1 MDVQTPYLDAIHAVP
16 GNTPGQKFK
25 WLAKLIR
32 ERISECN
39 SLEEVMESDKIPRLL
54 APLVQVEAARMLMK
68 KEPKDQSNYK
78 AIAEALKSQDAT
90 IVKKALQVDSFF
102 DGTSEITSCDYFVD
116 HLFPYVS
123 LRTRRRIIQKLAY
136 RLAPKDPALAQQFF
150 DMIAELY
157 GLKQALPLLLSCK
170 ESYMYDTIV
179 TRKIVLSRSLVKR
192 IFRKNPDF
200 VVRYLRLGMRSTDLK
215 SNPWCDSVY
224 DADDILVALIKKRCE
239 AFVELY
245 EMHKD
250 RPPSVALS
258 NKSAEAFLK
267 KGWDHF
273 QRQPRLYI
281 KLIPLRI
288 ISATRMEAI
297 FPKLFPDNPDRFG
310 TDQML
315 GYLKFY
321 PQDKKLD
328 LLLNTHRELYGKS
341 ITDDTRNVTVT
352 LLTLLPAEE
361 RIRMARIK
369 MLEGKPPAIMDYLR
383 TWRCYLPVDETVP
396 KIKDEI
402 AKTPVMEYRVGLL
415 CQMVYC
421 CRVNNDDAALLEVLT
436 YFRDRHRNEQAMFL
450 MRVFDC
456 LLEVY
461 DLAHASEAV
470 WAVLIEIVVRAHVRD
485 SLASSISTS
494 ARILEAGI
502 HFKIIHDEPIDQLI
516 GFFVDLKSRRYSR
529 PWNILEK
536 YPEYERTCLEACLA
550 VVSQRYDSDEGP
562 SQVDKIEILYDLTSS
577 IYHFN
582 ESHVSKSSRIER
594 MSIKNYPWL
603 LKEVEKILTATD
615 TDLRNAYVLENFRD
629 TLRKHEKDIYE
640 RLCADSTKQKKIVDD
655 IETGKALSLLHEAP
669 EEILANWQEYL
680 KACQDKWS
688 QGSTKR
694 FVRATRWYNEIP
706 VRFAQKCLQ
715 DLTKE
720 KRGVSLE
727 ILALLVHGQTLVRI
741 IEPLIPTDKTIDI
754 QGKEAKVI
762 YDLTYHVIT
771 SARLVN
777 PPVPLQVVGRLCEG
791 DYLSLALSIL
801 TNICRR
807 TSTMDVISFAKIITS
822 QRVSVRKH
830 GIRIMCLVASRKQ
843 LCDFLL
849 AQWKSEKHYSI
860 REVLLTKAS
869 EMFTAESDRHTWS
882 LIKQMISTM
891 ETKDTS
897 ILPTLIRNVAVVSDE
912 YVEDYIKLLLKTLD
926 DFAKAD
932 VAQKTIGSYVR
943 SLLEKITPA
952 ICNTVSESFTKELL
966 RRFLFHCNDDI
977 ARVTGNFAI
986 TAYLQSAKFNKHD
999 VFEERMKTFA
1009 AIFAEKVKSGWDVP
1023 HPNTSLYYPTNYAVH
1038 HFIESLINTVPLA
1051 DVDPRVM
1058 DGMLKAFL
1066 AVLTPQ
1072 MAAGSYL
1079 LLVYANERVATKTP
1093 KEFGVKIGQRMP
1105 ELVGIFSPFLV
1116 SFMVNTM
1123 KYLLRTNAFKDDD
1136 QEGTRLGVMEGLM
1149 QVGSVEAT
1157 LMAVQL
1163 FSGPVS
1169 NANKRRYESLL
1180 EQFRKYDHRAIKSA
1194 LSDVI
1199 NSLDM
1204 A

>member
-68 KEPKDQSNYK
+68 KDPKDQSNYK

-123 LRTRRRIIQKLAY
+123 LRTRGRIIQKLAY

-150 DMIAELY
+150 ATIAELY

-179 TRKIVLSRSLVKR
+179 SRRIVLSRSLVKR

-200 VVRYLRLGMRSTDLK
+200 VVRYLRLGKRSTDLK

-224 DADDILVALIKKRCE
+224 DAEDILVALIKKRCE

-273 QRQPRLYI
+273 QRQPCLYI

-297 FPKLFPDNPDRFG
+297 FPKLFPNNPGRFS

-328 LLLNTHRELYGKS
+328 LLLNTYRELYGKS
-341 ITDDTRNVTVT
+341 ILDDTRNVTVT

-369 MLEGKPPAIMDYLR
+369 ILEDKPSAIMDYLR

-396 KIKDEI
+396 VIKDEI

-436 YFRDRHRNEQAMFL
+436 YFRDRHRNEQPMFL

-461 DLAHASEAV
+461 DLAQASEAV
-470 WAVLIEIVVRAHVRD
+470 WAVLIEIIMGAHVRD
-485 SLASSISTS
+485 SLAASINTS
-494 ARILEAGI
+494 VRILEAGI
-502 HFKIIHDEPIDQLI
+502 HFKIIHGEPIDQLI
-516 GFFVDLKSRRYSR
+516 EFFVDLKSRRYSWS
-529 PWNILEK
+529 WNILEK
-536 YPEYERTCLEACLA
+536 YPEYERKCLEACLA
-550 VVSQRYDSDEGP
+550 TVSQRYDSDEGQ

-615 TDLRNAYVLENFRD
+615 TDPRNAYVLENFRD

-640 RLCADSTKQKKIVDD
+640 RLCPASTKQKKIVDD
-655 IETGKALSLLHEAP
+655 IETGKALILLHEAP

-754 QGKEAKVI
+754 QQKEAKVI

-771 SARLVN
+771 SAKLAN
-777 PPVPLQVVGRLCEG
+777 PPVPLQLVGRLCEG

-807 TSTMDVISFAKIITS
+807 TSAMDVILFAKIITS

-869 EMFTAESDRHTWS
+869 EMFTAEPDRHTWS
-882 LIKQMISTM
+882 LIKQMISTI

-897 ILPTLIRNVAVVSDE
+897 ILPTLIRNVTVVSDE

-926 DFAKAD
+926 DFVKAD
-932 VAQKTIGSYVR
+932 VAQRTIGSYIS

-977 ARVTGNFAI
+977 ARVAGNFAI
-986 TAYLQSAKFNKHD
+986 TAYLQSAKLNKHD
-999 VFEERMKTFA
+999 VFEERMATFA

-1023 HPNTSLYYPTNYAVH
+1023 HPNRSLYYPTNYAVH
-1038 HFIESLINTVPLA
+1038 HFIDSLINTVLLA
-1051 DVDPRVM
+1051 DVDPRVI

-1093 KEFGVKIGQRMP
+1093 MEFGVKIGQKMP

-1163 FSGPVS
+1163 FSGPMS

-1194 LSDVI
+1194 LGDVI